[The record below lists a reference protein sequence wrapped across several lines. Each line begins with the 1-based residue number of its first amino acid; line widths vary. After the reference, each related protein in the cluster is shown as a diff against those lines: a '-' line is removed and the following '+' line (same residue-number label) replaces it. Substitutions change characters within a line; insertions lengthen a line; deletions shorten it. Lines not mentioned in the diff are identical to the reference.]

1 MASHPAV
8 TIDDLEQCRIGAD
21 SFNHE
26 AHVYLAWL
34 YLDRY
39 SVAEAIER
47 FTAALKRLT
56 LKLGA
61 PGKYHS
67 TITWFF
73 MLLIAERCS
82 AESGRSGQLDLDW
95 TNFKQ
100 NNDDLLR
107 RDDNVLHRYYNTATL
122 ATDEARRTFVLPDKL
137 VA

>member
-1 MASHPAV
+1 MTSHPAV
-8 TIDDLEQCRIGAD
+8 TIDDLEQCRIEAD
-21 SFNHE
+21 SFDHE

-56 LKLGA
+56 LKLGV
-61 PGKYHS
+61 PGKYHN

-73 MLLIAERCS
+73 MLLIAERRS
-82 AESGRSGQLDLDW
+82 ARAGLDW
-95 TNFKQ
+95 SGFKQ

-107 RDDNVLHRYYNTATL
+107 RDDNVLHRYYNPDTL
-122 ATDEARRTFVLPDKL
+122 ATVEARRTFVMPDKL

>member
-1 MASHPAV
+1 MASHPAL
-8 TIDDLEQCRIGAD
+8 TIDDLEQCRIEAA
-21 SFNHE
+21 SFDHE

-56 LKLGA
+56 VKLGV
-61 PGKYHS
+61 PGKYHN

-73 MLLIAERCS
+73 MLIIAERCGG
-82 AESGRSGQLDLDW
+82 EPGLDW
-95 TNFKQ
+95 SGFKRH
-100 NNDDLLR
+100 NDDLFR
-107 RDDNVLHRYYNTATL
+107 RDDNILHRYYNTETL
-122 ATDEARRTFVLPDKL
+122 ATDEARRTFVLPDRL